1 MYRDLVFAGRMLLR
15 RPVFTLAAVATLGLG
30 IGATTAIFSTVNA
43 ALLRPLP
50 FPRSEDLST
59 LRPAMT
65 TGRVTSGL
73 VAPVELQPLNRAS
86 GAILHATGSVASSDT
101 ILDDP
106 THPLQ
111 INITGATPDFFET
124 FGLPMVVGRGF
135 VRDEY
140 VEGAPTVIV
149 LSSHLWRSAFGGN
162 PHIVGRPIRLSPG
175 LLTVVGVAAPELDA
189 VSGADAWWNYVSG
202 PKSLGHIFDGYMR
215 IRPGASPHAVQ
226 DELTTVADQLGREF
240 PVFNANREYVARPL
254 IDSIVGD
261 LKPTLIMALGATVL
275 LLVLACVNV
284 TNLLLARGA
293 VRARR
298 GAIRAALGAGHG
310 RIIRQLLTESLLLS
324 IIGATAGWML
334 AAVGVR
340 VLLAAGGS
348 RLPRLDRVPFDW
360 HVLLFS
366 IVVTMMTGVLVGFM
380 PALRLLATDIKTLM
394 NDGGRTASG
403 GRRTHRALGTM
414 IVAEIALALVIV
426 AGAGWLV
433 RNFQNLQS
441 SRPGFSSERR
451 LVFDMLLPVARYS
464 QAARIDAW
472 TRELVDR
479 VSAIRGVQAVGSGSS
494 LPLRVE
500 RDSTAN
506 VTIAGEPEQAYPPA
520 ARWPSVTPG
529 WFEAMGGQLEAGR
542 SFTRD
547 DRPES
552 APVVIVNESFVQR
565 YLKGT
570 DPLRRRLVMSM
581 FATKTTLPPEV

>member
-1 MYRDLVFAGRMLLR
+1 M
-15 RPVFTLAAVATLGLG
+15 VA
-30 IGATTAIFSTVNA
+30 S
-43 ALLRPLP
+43 
-50 FPRSEDLST
+50 
-59 LRPAMT
+59 
-65 TGRVTSGL
+65 
-73 VAPVELQPLNRAS
+73 VELEPLNRAS

-215 IRPGASPHAVQ
+215 IRPGAS
-226 DELTTVADQLGREF
+226 REF

-293 VRARR
+293 VRAREV
-298 GAIRAALGAGHG
+298 AIRAALGAGHG

-348 RLPRLDRVPFDW
+348 RLPRLDRVPFEW

-366 IVVTMMTGVLVGFM
+366 IVVTMMTGVLVGSC
-380 PALRLLATDIKTLM
+380 PRC
-394 NDGGRTASG
+394 GY
-403 GRRTHRALGTM
+403 
-414 IVAEIALALVIV
+414 
-426 AGAGWLV
+426 
-433 RNFQNLQS
+433 
-441 SRPGFSSERR
+441 SRPTSK
-451 LVFDMLLPVARYS
+451 
-464 QAARIDAW
+464 
-472 TRELVDR
+472 
-479 VSAIRGVQAVGSGSS
+479 
-494 LPLRVE
+494 
-500 RDSTAN
+500 
-506 VTIAGEPEQAYPPA
+506 
-520 ARWPSVTPG
+520 
-529 WFEAMGGQLEAGR
+529 R
-542 SFTRD
+542 S
-547 DRPES
+547 
-552 APVVIVNESFVQR
+552 
-565 YLKGT
+565 
-570 DPLRRRLVMSM
+570 
-581 FATKTTLPPEV
+581 